1 MKEQSMCEIA
11 ARPPWMT
18 RLRALGPVS
27 HGRGRAVYALASLLL
42 LLPVYWQPRVQAGDL
57 SSHFYNAWLAQ
68 WIETGRA
75 QGLVLVS
82 RTTNI
87 LFELIVSAL
96 FQLGGTEFAWR
107 ISVSLAVLT
116 FVWGAFRF
124 VSVSSGRKPW

>member
-1 MKEQSMCEIA
+1 MEEVRSQARQSASESGVRIGAA
-11 ARPPWMT
+11 ARVGWKIY
-18 RLRALGPVS
+18 LPVS
-27 HGRGRAVYALASLLL
+27 ILL

-116 FVWGAFRF
+116 FVWGAFTF
-124 VSVSSGRKPW
+124 VSV